1 MSTPPTLAA
10 RGGEAKRSYVRRMF
24 TAIAPRYDLLNHVL
38 SLNVDRRWRR
48 RAVDRLEWQRNPAGT
63 YLDLCAGTLD
73 LAAELA
79 HRAEFRGRVVG
90 ADFVLPMLQRGR
102 GKAARMAPVGADA
115 LELPFPD
122 ATFHGCTVGFGI
134 RNLVDLEAGLREIAR
149 VLEPGARLVV
159 LEFTTPR
166 RWPIRPL
173 YLFYFRRILP
183 RIGRWVSKHR
193 DAYEYLPESVMA
205 FPERGAFGRSMAEA
219 GFADVRWEEVT
230 FGVAA
235 IYVGVRRKH
244 G

>member
-1 MSTPPTLAA
+1 MPTPPTLTTQ
-10 RGGEAKRSYVRRMF
+10 GGEAKRSYVRAMF

-38 SLNVDRRWRR
+38 SLNIDRRWRR
-48 RAVDRLEWQRNPAGT
+48 RAVERLGWRGTRDGT

-79 HRAEFRGRVVG
+79 SRQGFTGRVVG
-90 ADFVLPMLQRGR
+90 ADFVVPMLRLGR
-102 GKAARMAPVGADA
+102 DKAARTVPVGADA

-122 ATFHGCTVGFGI
+122 ATFHGCLVGFGI
-134 RNLVDLEAGLREIAR
+134 RNLADVEVGLREIAR
-149 VLEPGARLVV
+149 VLRPGARLVV

-193 DAYEYLPESVMA
+193 DAYEYLPHSVA
-205 FPERGAFGRSMAEA
+205 GFPERDEFGELMAAA
-219 GFADVRWEEVT
+219 GFEAVRWEELT

-235 IYVGVRRKH
+235 IYVGRSH